1 MSYVVYGMASS
12 GNCHKVKMALE
23 HLRLPYQWREID
35 TLKGETRT
43 PSFLAMNPNGKVPV
57 LGIDQKTYLPES
69 NAILWYLGEST
80 TLVPQDKFQRA
91 RVLQWMFFEQYSHET
106 AIAVARY
113 IRAFLKKPD
122 DARLPGL
129 EKRGYEALGVM
140 DRYLAEREYFAGDA
154 LSIADL
160 ALFAYTHKADEGGFD
175 IAPYPAVVA
184 WLDRVAAAPGIST
197 MPSPPA

>member
-1 MSYVVYGMASS
+1 MNYVVYGMASS
-12 GNCHKVKMALE
+12 GNCHKIKMALE
-23 HLRLPYQWREID
+23 HLRVPYQWREID

-57 LGIDQKTYLPES
+57 LAVDEKTYLPES
-69 NAILWYLGEST
+69 NAILWYLCEGT
-80 TLVPQDKFQRA
+80 TLVPEDKFQRA

-113 IRAFLKKPD
+113 IRAFLKKRD
-122 DARLPGL
+122 DPRLPEL
-129 EKRGYEALGVM
+129 EKRGYAALGVM
-140 DRYLAEREYFAGDA
+140 DRHLAERDYFAGEA

-175 IAPYPAVVA
+175 IAPYPAVLA
-184 WLDRVAAAPGIST
+184 WLDRVSAAPGVSV
-197 MPSPPA
+197 MPSP